1 MSSEKFSVNF
11 LKALLAGFTISIGG
25 ATFLALE
32 NVFIGSVMFSFGL
45 LTILYKGW
53 NLYTG
58 KVGYTTKW
66 SLVVP
71 LLVTLFGNLVGL
83 TLGAA
88 VYRAVGINEA
98 RLASICEKKFANA
111 WWQVLLLAFM
121 CGVMM
126 YLAVSLFRSTKNPL
140 MVMMPISIFILCG
153 FEHSMASY
161 FFFVSYYGFSLPS
174 KFFAFIGIMIL
185 GNAIGSLSFAAI
197 EAMIE
202 RIQKKG

>member
-1 MSSEKFSVNF
+1 MHSEKFSVNF

-32 NVFIGSVMFSFGL
+32 NVFVGSVMFSFGL

-66 SLVVP
+66 SLVMP
-71 LLVTLFGNLVGL
+71 LLVTLLGNLVGL
-83 TLGAA
+83 SLGAA
-88 VYRAVGINEA
+88 IYRSVGINEV
-98 RLASICEKKFANA
+98 RLASICEKKFANE
-111 WWQVLLLAFM
+111 WWQVLLLAIM

-153 FEHSMASY
+153 FEHSMASF
-161 FFFVSYYGFSLPS
+161 FFFVSYYGFRLPAN
-174 KFFAFIGIMIL
+174 FFLFVGIMIV
-185 GNAIGSLSFAAI
+185 GNAIGSLGLAGL
-197 EAMIE
+197 EALI
-202 RIQKKG
+202 RKQQPDT